1 MNAAEHANATTNL
14 GYTDEGIACYLQP
27 ASATN
32 RVPFFRCF
40 NPGNGDHFYTTG
52 QAERDNAVNNLG
64 YVGEGIACYVHS
76 DSSGG
81 ASPFHRLYH
90 PGTGDHFYTT
100 SAVERD
106 NAVANFGYVSE
117 GIACHIFVRP
127 VAGTTALFRLFKA
140 YDAYVD
146 VNLIAVAGDSW
157 TSAQWTGFLDGFAG
171 AAQIFRQV
179 GLRLRQAGQY
189 YIPTASA
196 GAYPTIDND
205 SEAEDLTDDWTV
217 PNTAIDL
224 FGVPVVTGTLG
235 GLSPTDGPCDK
246 DAQGMDGVV
255 VEIMAPQ
262 NVIIAHEVGHYM
274 GLDHDESPL
283 NLMNAAGSAANTTV
297 TLAQGSTIKEHCS
310 VGWY

>member
-1 MNAAEHANATTNL
+1 
-14 GYTDEGIACYLQP
+14 
-27 ASATN
+27 
-32 RVPFFRCF
+32 
-40 NPGNGDHFYTTG
+40 
-52 QAERDNAVNNLG
+52 
-64 YVGEGIACYVHS
+64 
-76 DSSGG
+76 
-81 ASPFHRLYH
+81 
-90 PGTGDHFYTT
+90 
-100 SAVERD
+100 
-106 NAVANFGYVSE
+106 VSE

-157 TSAQWTGFLDGFAG
+157 TSVQWTGFLDGFAD
-171 AAQIFRQV
+171 ATQIFRQV

-217 PNTAIDL
+217 PVI
-224 FGVPVVTGTLG
+224 TGTLG

-255 VEIMAPQ
+255 VEIVAPQ

-283 NLMNAAGSAANTTV
+283 NLMNAAGSAANTTHRRKV
-297 TLAQGSTIKEHCS
+297 RPSKNTVPRGGTETEKAA
-310 VGWY
+310 